1 MARVVSL
8 DDIDN
13 QGDFPFPAV
22 LKAQGLA
29 HKSDEGGVALNLT
42 SLGAVKSAAQNMGRD
57 SFLMEQMITGAV
69 CEILIGVVADPA
81 HGFVLTL
88 AAGGVMTEILKDST
102 TLVLPVTS
110 RQDVDSRPIQRLKI
124 APILNGYRGQP
135 AVDMAALVD
144 AVMSVQ
150 SYVQQ
155 NMNDVLEVE
164 INPII
169 ATPTTRN
176 RGRCTDQ
183 ESDMSDS
190 PIKTERC
197 GHVLEVTLDR
207 PKANAIDLATS
218 RIMGDVFR
226 DFRDDPELRVAIL
239 TGGGEKFFCPGWDL
253 KAAAEGDA
261 VDGDYGVGGFG
272 GLQELRGMN
281 KPVIAAVNGIACGGG
296 LELALSADIILSADH
311 STFALPEIRS
321 GTVADAAS
329 VKLPK
334 RIPYHIAMELL
345 LTGRWFD
352 AEEAKGWGIINHIYP
367 TADLMAEAR
376 KLAKLL
382 ASGPPLVYGRDQ
394 GNRARG

>member
-1 MARVVSL
+1 
-8 DDIDN
+8 
-13 QGDFPFPAV
+13 
-22 LKAQGLA
+22 
-29 HKSDEGGVALNLT
+29 
-42 SLGAVKSAAQNMGRD
+42 
-57 SFLMEQMITGAV
+57 
-69 CEILIGVVADPA
+69 
-81 HGFVLTL
+81 
-88 AAGGVMTEILKDST
+88 
-102 TLVLPVTS
+102 
-110 RQDVDSRPIQRLKI
+110 
-124 APILNGYRGQP
+124 
-135 AVDMAALVD
+135 
-144 AVMSVQ
+144 
-150 SYVQQ
+150 
-155 NMNDVLEVE
+155 
-164 INPII
+164 
-169 ATPTTRN
+169 
-176 RGRCTDQ
+176 
-183 ESDMSDS
+183 MSDS
-190 PIKTERC
+190 PIKTERR
-197 GHVLEVTLDR
+197 GHVFEVTLDR

-272 GLQELRGMN
+272 GLQELRDMN

-311 STFALPEIRS
+311 ATFALPEIRS

-367 TADLMAEAR
+367 AADLMAEAR

-382 ASGPPLVYGRDQ
+382 ASGPPLVYAAIKEIVREAEDMKFQDAMNKITKSQFKTVEKLYTSEDQLEGARAFAEKRDPVWKGR
-394 GNRARG
+394 